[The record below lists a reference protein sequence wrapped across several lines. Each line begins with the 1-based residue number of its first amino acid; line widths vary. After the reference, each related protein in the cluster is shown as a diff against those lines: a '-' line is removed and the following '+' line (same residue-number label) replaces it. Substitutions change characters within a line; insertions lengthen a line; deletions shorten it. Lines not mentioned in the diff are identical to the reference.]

1 MIEVVETG
9 TGSSRAQL
17 PEALCEH
24 LSAAMFIGT
33 TVRSRH

>member
-1 MIEVVETG
+1 VVETWHRFLVG
-9 TGSSRAQL
+9 EL
-17 PEALCEH
+17 PEALREH